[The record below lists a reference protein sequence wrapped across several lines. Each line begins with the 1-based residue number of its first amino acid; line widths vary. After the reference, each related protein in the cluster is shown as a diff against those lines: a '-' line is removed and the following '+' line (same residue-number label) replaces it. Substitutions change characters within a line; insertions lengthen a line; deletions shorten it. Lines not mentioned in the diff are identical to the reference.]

1 MSKVEVNN
9 FAFSTDY
16 NNSRPPVKARLYASA
31 SFVTDGGELV
41 HFSPIGSANFYKEAA
56 VTVASGII
64 TIGGFTT
71 ALGNAI
77 DSTTRNSEQ
86 NGVTYTLVL
95 VDAKGRPTGENNG
108 IVFDN
113 CPRLKVPDTLTP
125 TTWQNIV
132 EFSLAP
138 LFPQRFTEYYTAAQT
153 DVKFAGLSL
162 APDASNIVKGRSRLS
177 RAPVLVND
185 PIAVGDNDE
194 RLEDDL
200 QRYASLA
207 AAITAIGATPTILNI
222 STTYSHS
229 AGLATIPST
238 LYLRF
243 KNEARIKG
251 EGGTIAFQ
259 GLGVLDT
266 DTRIPYFEGFTAGQ
280 VTWTGSVYPKV
291 ISTEIFYTG
300 DESLTDRINFVDQAT
315 QNKKVMIKC
324 YPRILTGSAVIS
336 SYHGIYFTDGE
347 YPNTCPGPASSTIH
361 PPIRMKDHTWM
372 DGSPGNIVYES
383 NVESNCRIVYNYKA
397 TEVNGIYET
406 SEDIQIRNIN
416 FRVTNDALVSNFNH
430 STVYFGNTDGGII
443 ENCTFYRTRGYS
455 VIFGGLG
462 DQGNHCNNCVAQ
474 NNQFI
479 QIGTQTLSVTNGIN
493 IRFINNYFDV
503 RDSQGS
509 STFTVIDI
517 EPNIDADIVENIVV
531 AGNFINAAD
540 PNGFTKTIY
549 GIAGQATSGIGN
561 NITIRNNT
569 IFGAPVLPVP
579 ADGSPLGNG
588 ISVTGFLEA
597 YVHGNTVRSGY
608 QHAIN
613 IVNCQGARVFGNA
626 GYQLQDVDGLGP
638 QILIQGAAGSSI
650 HDNTLDSSPFGMIQ
664 RNGIYETEGQATA
677 TATASTITLTDNTLI
692 VYPFWVGLD
701 VFYNGTEYEVA
712 TRTSNL
718 VFTTTVAVGTVAA
731 KTFTNANVTT
741 GVGTSNI
748 AITSHGFLTGARV
761 RPTGSDL
768 PAPLTGADVYV
779 IKIDANNIQLATTL
793 DLANAG
799 TEIDFTDTGSGTSTL
814 TPVLTTRFSSN
825 KYWANDADFGI
836 RLEPTGSSVI
846 YSTNRGDLPN
856 GARIAP
862 RVTTIASSATPT
874 PNGDTSDVFTVT
886 ALAANATFGAPTGTP
901 VNCQPLTLRITDNGT
916 ARTLAWNAIYRS
928 FYGAVLPYTTVI
940 NKTLYIELMWNSASS
955 TWDCQSVRE
964 QL

>member
-1 MSKVEVNN
+1 MSQVTISASDIYSYHGTQTPSEL
-9 FAFSTDY
+9 
-16 NNSRPPVKARLYASA
+16 RLYANQDFTSSEDVFIAQNRSSA
-31 SFVTDGGELV
+31 PFYQSIPVTL
-41 HFSPIGSANFYKEAA
+41 IGT
-56 VTVASGII
+56 TVRTTSTAGIY
-64 TIGGFTT
+64 TT
-71 ALGNAI
+71 T
-77 DSTTRNSEQ
+77 DSN
-86 NGVTYTLVL
+86 NPNVTYTGKLFAGNKEL
-95 VDAKGRPTGENNG
+95 ATIYQNLKIPPTPSTT
-108 IVFDN
+108 IFAD
-113 CPRLKVPDTLTP
+113 LAAYSATLTQP
-125 TTWQNIV
+125 YRPHQYYDVDDINRLLNGLGT
-132 EFSLAP
+132 AP
-138 LFPQRFTEYYTAAQT
+138 LAS
-153 DVKFAGLSL
+153 DVV
-162 APDASNIVKGRSRLS
+162 IGRSRLS

-194 RLEDDL
+194 RLDDDL
-200 QRYASLA
+200 SRYASLA

-229 AGLATIPST
+229 SGLATIPST

-324 YPRILTGSAVIS
+324 YPRTLTGSAVIS

-462 DQGNHCNNCVAQ
+462 DQGNYCNNCVAQ

-493 IRFINNYFDV
+493 IRFLNNYFDV

-517 EPNIDADIVENIVV
+517 EPNIDTDIVENIVV

-597 YVHGNTVRSGY
+597 YVHGNTIRSGY

-677 TATASTITLTDNTLI
+677 TAAASTITLTDNTLI
-692 VYPFWVGLD
+692 VYPFWVGLT

-718 VFTTTVAVGTVAA
+718 IFTTTVAVGTVAA

-836 RLEPTGSSVI
+836 RLEPTGTSVI
-846 YSTNRGDLPN
+846 YST
-856 GARIAP
+856 ARD
-862 RVTTIASSATPT
+862 VTYGLTATPT
-874 PNGDTSDVFTVT
+874 ELNQLNDASTYQETIAAAGALSVTKVVSKLALSGAGAVTLAVPDASMLGQQKMIEMTVDNGDVT
-886 ALAANATFGAPTGTP
+886 LALTNIEGGTAATTATF
-901 VNCQPLTLRITDNGT
+901 
-916 ARTLAWNAIYRS
+916 S
-928 FYGAVLPYTTVI
+928 AVGQKLILLGGVSKWTVI
-940 NKTLYIELMWNSASS
+940 KEMGVVLT
-955 TWDCQSVRE
+955 
-964 QL
+964 